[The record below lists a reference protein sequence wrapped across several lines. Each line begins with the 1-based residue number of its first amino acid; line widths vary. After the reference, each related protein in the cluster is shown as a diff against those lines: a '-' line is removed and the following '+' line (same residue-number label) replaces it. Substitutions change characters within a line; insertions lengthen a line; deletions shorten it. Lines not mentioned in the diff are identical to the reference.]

1 MIQYQEGEKKMNK
14 KISLLLVSMIV
25 LLATGCFKRD
35 SMEEIDIH
43 TTVYPIEY
51 VTNALYG
58 ESSNV
63 SSIYPD
69 GIIVD
74 EYELTDKQIIDYS
87 KASLFIFNGLSGEKD
102 YVVDLFKENKNI
114 KIIDATLNMEYSNKI
129 EELWLN
135 PSNLL
140 MLSQNIKNGLNEYIN
155 NHYLKNKIEEN
166 YNKLKIDVSNIDAK
180 LKLTAESATTKK
192 IVVSNDLFKF
202 LEKYDLEVIS
212 LEENNNLTDKVI
224 ADVTNL
230 IKTDEINYIFVPQN
244 EELNETIQKLVDD
257 TDVEIIYFH
266 TLTNI
271 SETERNDKVDY
282 LTIMN
287 SNIELL
293 KKELYE

>member
-1 MIQYQEGEKKMNK
+1 
-14 KISLLLVSMIV
+14 
-25 LLATGCFKRD
+25 
-35 SMEEIDIH
+35 
-43 TTVYPIEY
+43 
-51 VTNALYG
+51 
-58 ESSNV
+58 
-63 SSIYPD
+63 
-69 GIIVD
+69 
-74 EYELTDKQIIDYS
+74 
-87 KASLFIFNGLSGEKD
+87 
-102 YVVDLFKENKNI
+102 
-114 KIIDATLNMEYSNKI
+114 
-129 EELWLN
+129 
-135 PSNLL
+135 
-140 MLSQNIKNGLNEYIN
+140 
-155 NHYLKNKIEEN
+155 
-166 YNKLKIDVSNIDAK
+166 
-180 LKLTAESATTKK
+180 
-192 IVVSNDLFKF
+192 VSNDLFKF

-257 TDVEIIYFH
+257 TEVEIIYFH